1 MLKNAKNNIDDMC
14 KYMVARWRKGV
25 AINGF
30 KLYSGQ
36 KLRNN
41 LGQVV
46 HTYVPL
52 SPSSITWYRPRGGDA
67 LRLGR

>member
-1 MLKNAKNNIDDMC
+1 MDRALDF
-14 KYMVARWRKGV
+14 
-25 AINGF
+25 AINRSRVQF
-30 KLYSGQ
+30 L
-36 KLRNN
+36 LEAMLCNN

-52 SPSSITWYRPRGGDA
+52 SPSSITWYRPKGGNA

>member
-1 MLKNAKNNIDDMC
+1 M
-14 KYMVARWRKGV
+14 ARWRNEYRELDMRSTGRGV
-25 AINGF
+25 KF
-30 KLYSGQ
+30 YTRDGQ

-46 HTYVPL
+46 HIYVLL
-52 SPSSITWYRPRGGDA
+52 SPSSITWCRPRGGDA

>member
-1 MLKNAKNNIDDMC
+1 MGRALDLLSAGRGLKS
-14 KYMVARWRKGV
+14 
-25 AINGF
+25 
-30 KLYSGQ
+30 YSGQ

-46 HTYVPL
+46 HTYVHL

-67 LRLGR
+67 LWMGR